1 MNGLTADQQKQ
12 EAERLFA
19 LLSTITNFK
28 TKEKFSYEDCLKI
41 APLSLR
47 INQLKQKNDALI
59 LAHYYCTPD
68 IVYGIADFKG
78 DSYALA
84 SKAVNAK
91 EKNIIFCGVY
101 FMAQTA
107 KIINP
112 DKNVF
117 LPPVTAGCS
126 LADGI
131 TAEEVK
137 ELKQKYSDA
146 AFVCYIN
153 STAQVKAYC
162 DVCVTSANVY
172 DIVAKLPQKQ
182 IVFVPDLFMAENIR
196 TELKRRNIEKEVFA
210 FGSTCCVHDKYTVQD
225 IEEIKK
231 NHPSAKIISHPE
243 CAKEV
248 SGLSDYCG
256 STSGM
261 LAYVKNSTAT
271 EFAVLSENGIINS
284 LELENPSK
292 IFYST
297 GRTCAQM
304 KRNTLLN
311 VLGVLENLSKAP
323 KVEVS
328 AQTALK
334 AKKAIDN
341 MFKMAGKQNDR

>member
-1 MNGLTADQQKQ
+1 MYDLTATQMQQ
-12 EAERLFA
+12 EAKRLSV
-19 LLSTITNFK
+19 LLCKVTDFK
-28 TKEKFSYEDCLKI
+28 TGKKFSYEDCLKI

-47 INQLKQKNDALI
+47 INQLKKENNALI

-68 IVYGIADFKG
+68 IVYGVADFKG

-84 SKAVNAK
+84 SKAVSAK

-107 KIINP
+107 KIVNP
-112 DKNVF
+112 NKNVF

-131 TAEEVK
+131 SVDEIK
-137 ELKQKYSDA
+137 ELKQKYPAA

-153 STAQVKAYC
+153 STAEVKAYC
-162 DVCVTSANVY
+162 DVCVTSSNVY

-196 TELKRRNIEKEVFA
+196 TELKDRGIEKEVFA
-210 FGSTCCVHDKYTVQD
+210 FGSTCCVHDKYTLQD

-231 NHPSAKIISHPE
+231 LHPLAKIISHPE

-248 SGLSDYCG
+248 SRLSDYCG

-261 LAYVKNSTAT
+261 LTYVKNSKSE

-292 IFYST
+292 RFYPS

-311 VLGVLENLSKAP
+311 ILGVLENLSQAP
-323 KVEVS
+323 KVDVS

-341 MFKMAGKQNDR
+341 MFKMAGK